1 MAELGDLEAAVMA
14 VLWDAEGTLS
24 VRQVLEHLQ
33 PERAIAY
40 TTVMTVMDRLFKKGH
55 LRRAP
60 AGNAFLYAPA
70 ATRADYTSTL
80 MAEALE
86 SDPDRGTAL
95 VHFTTRLSTADADAL
110 REALRRG
117 RRAGRNR
124 AGRG

>member
-1 MAELGDLEAAVMA
+1 VAELGDLEAAVMA

-55 LRRAP
+55 LRRSS
-60 AGNAFLYAPA
+60 AGNAFLYAPV
-70 ATRADYTSTL
+70 ATRADYTSAL

-95 VHFTTRLSTADADAL
+95 VHFTTRLSAADADAL

-117 RRAGRNR
+117 RRAGRDR
-124 AGRG
+124 AGRD

>member
-14 VLWDAEGTLS
+14 VLWGAEGTLS
-24 VRQVLEHLQ
+24 VRQVLERLQ

-55 LRRAP
+55 LVRVA
-60 AGNAFLYAPA
+60 AGNAYLYSPA
-70 ATRADYTSTL
+70 ATRADYTSAL
-80 MAEALE
+80 MAEALQA
-86 SDPDRGTAL
+86 DPDRGTAL
-95 VHFTTRLSTADADAL
+95 VHFTTRLSDADADAL

-117 RRAGRNR
+117 RRASRDR